1 MKTSAIVRLI
11 MWSLL
16 ALILSGL
23 LIAGLIVD
31 SLIDIGNEFGWDWV
45 GSTFNESDYSVGEAD
60 IYDDV
65 KMIDINWISGS
76 VRVEVFDGDNIEIRE
91 EGYKNESQKL
101 RYRVSN
107 GKLTV
112 QFSKTRV
119 WFLSYSNLSKD
130 LVVRLPRDTA
140 GNLKALDIESV
151 SANVYAGALQV
162 GELEVESVSGSIE
175 LEDISADTAKLE
187 SVSGKIVTSGL
198 TTESLDTNNVSGK
211 TEIYGNIGRLDAETV
226 SGNISLSTETA
237 PDKADLSSVSGSIT
251 LYLPEDCGFT
261 AKLESVSGKVSS
273 DFAMTSEGK
282 KYTFGDGRCKISAET
297 VSGGLNIR
305 KTEKQ

>member
-11 MWSLL
+11 LWSLL

-31 SLIDIGNEFGWDWV
+31 SLINIGSEIGWGWV
-45 GSTFNESDYSVGEAD
+45 SGAFNESDYSVGDAD
-60 IYDDV
+60 ISDDINS
-65 KMIDINWISGS
+65 IDIHWISGS
-76 VRVEVFDGDNIEIRE
+76 VRVEVFDGDKVEIRE
-91 EGYKNESQKL
+91 DGYNTESEKL

-119 WFLSYSNLSKD
+119 WFLSYSHLSKD
-130 LVVRLPRDTA
+130 LVVRLPRNTA
-140 GNLKALDIESV
+140 GELKTLDIESV
-151 SANVYAGALQV
+151 SAKVYASGLHAD
-162 GELEVESVSGSIE
+162 ELEVESVSGGIE
-175 LEDISADTAKLE
+175 LEDISADTTELK
-187 SVSGKIVTSGL
+187 SVSGKIVTSEL
-198 TTESLDTNNVSGK
+198 TTDRLDTNNVSGK

-226 SGNISLSTETA
+226 SGSIVMSTETT
-237 PDKADLSSVSGSIT
+237 PDKADLNSVSGSIT

-282 KYTFGDGRCKISAET
+282 KYTCGDGQCKISAET

-305 KTEKQ
+305 KIK